1 MRNFLLILILTF
13 SFQTLS
19 KADDIRDFEIE
30 GISIGDS
37 LLDYYTKEQIKKF
50 SKVTYPSSN
59 IFIGLETEET
69 FENKKFKQ
77 YDAMTFH
84 VKNNDNNFEIFS
96 IKGMLDYPNKAEEC
110 SDKKREI
117 TNEIKSNLNYEDLYS
132 YESFFGKKL
141 GKSIAYITDI
151 DLLGGDA
158 IRVWCT
164 TWDKENKDS
173 KYWIDTLNVSA
184 GSKPFFDFLN
194 NEAYK

>member
-1 MRNFLLILILTF
+1 MNKILLILIL
-13 SFQTLS
+13 SLNFQS
-19 KADDIRDFEIE
+19 WAKADDIRDFEIE

-50 SKVTYPSSN
+50 AKVTYPSSN
-59 IFIGLETEET
+59 IFIGFETEVT
-69 FENKKFKQ
+69 SENIKFKQ

-84 VKNNDNNFEIFS
+84 VKSNDNNFEIFS

-117 TNEIKSNLNYEDLYS
+117 TNKIKSNLNYEDLQS
-132 YESFFGKKL
+132 YEGFFGKKF
-141 GKSIAYITDI
+141 GESIAYITDI

-173 KYWIDTLNVSA
+173 KNWIDTLNVSA

>member
-1 MRNFLLILILTF
+1 MKRLLLILILTF
-13 SFQTLS
+13 CFQTLS

-30 GISIGDS
+30 GVSIGDS

-50 SKVTYPSSN
+50 AKVTYPSSN
-59 IFIGLETEET
+59 IFIGFETEMT
-69 FENKKFKQ
+69 SENTKFKQ

-84 VKNNDNNFEIFS
+84 VKSNDNNFKIFS

-117 TNEIKSNLNYEDLYS
+117 TNEIKSNLNYEDLQS

-141 GKSIAYITDI
+141 GESIAYITDI
-151 DLLGGDA
+151 DLSGGDA

-173 KYWIDTLNVSA
+173 KNWIDTLNVSA